1 MNTHG
6 NSHLLLFEPRNE
18 GHHLMSLHHV
28 AEGLMSIGHQLTLAI
43 DLRTNEAREVLRRK
57 NPALLTE
64 TNQVN
69 AYGSDGKF
77 RGGSE
82 LKALCEVFTTSGAD
96 KTFVDSLDGFI
107 SSMLRWSAL
116 GINPPSELKG
126 KLGGIY
132 NHPQWFPPEFA
143 SFNNWLKKKG
153 FAKLS
158 REGWFSSLLIL
169 SEYYVED
176 LKKDYPETN
185 FVFLPEP
192 GQRSSIS
199 QEQARR
205 HFNLPEDATILL
217 NYGVGHRR
225 KGLHLVTEALRR
237 IDSPR
242 LFLFSAG
249 RHNKDLKTRDEAL
262 ALEQMGRAKVIDRY
276 ITEEEE
282 SICYRACDFV
292 LAPYLS
298 HFCSSNVL
306 ALAVLAGRPMV
317 ASDYDLIGRRVRDR
331 KLGILFRDRSVND
344 LTAKLSNLSKINGAP
359 TEPYTV
365 ALARYAE
372 ELTVESYRTALQT
385 AFPNGAP

>member
-1 MNTHG
+1 
-6 NSHLLLFEPRNE
+6 
-18 GHHLMSLHHV
+18 MSLHHV
-28 AEGLMSIGHQLTLAI
+28 AEGLMSIGHKLTLAM

-69 AYGSDGKF
+69 AYGANGKF

-82 LKALCEVFTTSGAD
+82 LKALREVFMASGAD

-143 SFNNWLKKKG
+143 SFNNWLKKTG

-158 REGWFSSLLIL
+158 REGWFNSLLIL
-169 SEYYVED
+169 SEYYVDD
-176 LKKDYPETN
+176 LNNKYPDTN

-192 GQRSSIS
+192 GQRPSIS

-205 HFNLPEDATILL
+205 HFGLPEDAIILL

-225 KGLHLVTEALRR
+225 KGLHLVTEAFRR

-249 RHNKDLKTRDEAL
+249 RHNKDLKTRDEAM
-262 ALEQMGRAKVIDRY
+262 ALEKQGRAKVIDRY

-282 SICYRACDFV
+282 AICYRACDFV

-298 HFCSSNVL
+298 HYCSSNVL
-306 ALAVLAGRPMV
+306 ALAVLAGRPML

-331 KLGILFRDRSVND
+331 KLGVLFRNRSADD
-344 LTAKLSNLSKINGAP
+344 LTAKLHQINTITGDPIA
-359 TEPYTV
+359 PYTDQ
-365 ALARYAE
+365 LAMYAE
-372 ELTVESYRTALQT
+372 ELTVESYHAALQN
-385 AFPNGAP
+385 AFPNGSS

>member
-1 MNTHG
+1 MAE
-6 NSHLLLFEPRNE
+6 SHILLFEPRNE

-28 AEGLMSIGHQLTLAI
+28 AEGLMKIGHQLTLAI
-43 DLRTNEAREVLRRK
+43 DLRTNEAQEVLQRK
-57 NPALLTE
+57 NPALLAE

-69 AYGSDGKF
+69 AYAGDGKF

-82 LKALCEVFTTSGAD
+82 LKALSKVFMESGAD

-176 LKKDYPETN
+176 LGKDYPETN

-205 HFNLPEDATILL
+205 HFDLPKDAIILL

-237 IDSPR
+237 IDSPS

-249 RHNKDLKTRDEAL
+249 RHNKDLKTRDEAI
-262 ALEQMGRAKVIDRY
+262 ALEKQGRAKVIDRY
-276 ITEEEE
+276 ITEKEEAV
-282 SICYRACDFV
+282 CYRACDFV

-298 HFCSSNVL
+298 HYCSSNVL
-306 ALAVLAGRPMV
+306 ALAVLAGRPIL
-317 ASDYDLIGRRVRDR
+317 ASNYDLIGRRVRDR
-331 KLGILFRDRSVND
+331 KLGILFQDRSVDD
-344 LTAKLSNLSKINGAP
+344 LTAKLHEISTITGDPVAP
-359 TEPYTV
+359 Y
-365 ALARYAE
+365 ADHLAIYAE
-372 ELTVESYRTALQT
+372 ELTVESYRSALQN
-385 AFPNGAP
+385 AFPNGSS

>member
-1 MNTHG
+1 MAE
-6 NSHLLLFEPRNE
+6 SHILLFEPRNE

-28 AEGLMSIGHQLTLAI
+28 AEGLINTGHKLTLAM

-69 AYGSDGKF
+69 AYGANGKF

-82 LKALCEVFTTSGAD
+82 LKALCEVFMASGAD

-143 SFNNWLKKKG
+143 SFNNWLKKTG

-169 SEYYVED
+169 SEYYVDD
-176 LKKDYPETN
+176 LNNKYPDTN

-192 GQRSSIS
+192 GQRPSIS

-205 HFNLPEDATILL
+205 HFGLPEDAIILL

-225 KGLHLVTEALRR
+225 KGLHLVTEAFRR
-237 IDSPR
+237 INSPR

-249 RHNKDLKTRDEAL
+249 RHNKDLKTRDEAV
-262 ALEQMGRAKVIDRY
+262 ALEKQGRAKVIDRY
-276 ITEEEE
+276 ITEKEEA
-282 SICYRACDFV
+282 ICYRACDFV

-298 HFCSSNVL
+298 HYCSSNVL
-306 ALAVLAGRPMV
+306 ALAVFAGRPVV

-331 KLGILFRDRSVND
+331 KLGVLFRDRSVDD
-344 LTAKLSNLSKINGAP
+344 LTEKLREIGQITGDPIA
-359 TEPYTV
+359 PYTKD
-365 ALARYAE
+365 LAAYAE
-372 ELTVESYRTALQT
+372 ELTVESYRAALQT
-385 AFPNGAP
+385 AFPNGSS

>member
-1 MNTHG
+1 
-6 NSHLLLFEPRNE
+6 
-18 GHHLMSLHHV
+18 MSLHHV
-28 AEGLMSIGHQLTLAI
+28 AEGLMSIGHKLTLAM

-69 AYGSDGKF
+69 AYGANGKF

-82 LKALCEVFTTSGAD
+82 LKALCEVFMASGAD

-107 SSMLRWSAL
+107 SSMLRWSTL

-143 SFNNWLKKKG
+143 SFNNWLKKTG

-169 SEYYVED
+169 SEYYVDD
-176 LKKDYPETN
+176 LNNKYPDTD

-192 GQRSSIS
+192 GQRPSIS

-205 HFNLPEDATILL
+205 HFDLPEDAIILL

-225 KGLHLVTEALRR
+225 KGLHLVTEAFRR

-249 RHNKDLKTRDEAL
+249 RHNKDLKTRDEAV
-262 ALEQMGRAKVIDRY
+262 ALEKQGRAKVIDRY

-282 SICYRACDFV
+282 AICFRACDFV

-298 HFCSSNVL
+298 HYCSSNVL
-306 ALAVLAGRPMV
+306 ALAVLAGRPVV

-331 KLGILFRDRSVND
+331 KLGVLFRDRSVDD
-344 LTAKLSNLSKINGAP
+344 LTEKLREIGQITGDPIA
-359 TEPYTV
+359 PYTKD
-365 ALARYAE
+365 LAAYAE
-372 ELTVESYRTALQT
+372 ELTVESYRAALQN
-385 AFPNGAP
+385 AFPNGSS